1 MLQCFQPPCLWS
13 RTGNLLQIR
22 PAIGGNSMAT
32 IKTPDH
38 RPQMAMV
45 RPWDDRRVEVLGIRK
60 ADDGRT
66 SLEGSEVVVLGGRGQ
81 P

>member
-1 MLQCFQPPCLWS
+1 ME
-13 RTGNLLQIR
+13 
-22 PAIGGNSMAT
+22 T